1 VLFYHLDLVV
11 IIEGETRH
19 ALSLRYVLIYHFNL
33 VVIIEGET
41 RHALSLRMY
50 CFIVLFGRNHIGW

>member
-1 VLFYHLDLVV
+1 VLFYHLD
-11 IIEGETRH
+11 
-19 ALSLRYVLIYHFNL
+19 L